1 MKKIFDIVCVLI
13 STIFIT
19 CGIFAMCGFIATD
32 AQCAYGHTAGI
43 VTFFGVL
50 IIAIASLVRWLI
62 LLQK

>member
-19 CGIFAMCGFIATD
+19 CGIFAMSGFIATD
-32 AQCAYGHTAGI
+32 AQEAYGHTAGI
-43 VTFFGVL
+43 VTFFCTLV
-50 IIAIASLVRWLI
+50 IAIVSLVRWLI